1 MSTAAQRR
9 IRLDVRPHNT
19 PLHRWGVA
27 NWEHTAQALLTRRY
41 VVRVERSPPR
51 VSKDQSLPAAR
62 SGLAGCIRSAGASRH
77 RRTAG
82 CYHLLPS
89 SI

>member
-1 MSTAAQRR
+1 MSPVEQRR
-9 IRLDVRPHNT
+9 SGLDVRPDNT
-19 PLHRWGVA
+19 PAYRWGGP
-27 NWEHTAQALLTRRY
+27 NWEHTAQALLSRRY
-41 VVRVERSPPR
+41 VVRIERSPPR
-51 VSKDQSLPAAR
+51 VSKDQSLWRP
-62 SGLAGCIRSAGASRH
+62 GVFVGCIRSAGASRH